1 MKRALTI
8 TLLAVITL
16 IAAAQPQ
23 LTWLERKHDFGV
35 ILEENGKVH
44 CSMRLVNTGDEP
56 LLIIK
61 AQAGCGCTGINYT
74 QAPIQPGDTA
84 TVDISYNPSGRP
96 GEFSKD
102 VVIHTNT
109 VPKRTT
115 LVISGNVIPSS
126 ATLDKQYPLRA
137 GPLCI
142 SQQMLPFGEVKK
154 GKNRL
159 EYLSTY
165 NSSTDTLV
173 IKVRGAKPH
182 INPAF
187 IPDTLPPA
195 HVAALT
201 VQYKADR
208 APLWGL
214 NEDTLTLECLPLGA
228 KPDDTLGTAD
238 VLVIAQVV
246 ETFDHLTDKQR
257 QEAPVV
263 AVDCGDRL
271 DFGTVAKGETVTR
284 TFTVTNKGKD
294 NLIIRRLWVPED
306 TGITI
311 SSDKK
316 EIKRGKKAT
325 VTVTTD
331 TSSIQDNLL
340 NVPLTLMCNDPES
353 PRTTIRL
360 VGIID

>member
-1 MKRALTI
+1 MRSALTI
-8 TLLAVITL
+8 TLLALTAL
-16 IAAAQPQ
+16 LAAAQPQ
-23 LTWLERKHDFGV
+23 ATWLERQHDFGV
-35 ILEENGKVH
+35 ILEENGKVT
-44 CSMRLVNTGDEP
+44 CSMRLVNTGNQP
-56 LLIIK
+56 LIIMK
-61 AQAGCGCTGINYT
+61 AQAGCGCTGITYP
-74 QAPIQPGDTA
+74 QEPIQPGDTA

-109 VPKRTT
+109 VPKRST
-115 LVISGNVIPSS
+115 LEIIGNVIPTS

-137 GPLCI
+137 GPLRI
-142 SQQMLPFGEVKK
+142 SMTMMPFGEVKK

-173 IKVRGAKPH
+173 VTVRGHKPH

-187 IPDTLPPA
+187 VPDTLPPA

-201 VQYKADR
+201 VHYKADR
-208 APLWGL
+208 APRWGL
-214 NEDTLTLECLPLGA
+214 NEDTLTLECRTLGA

-246 ETFDHLTDKQR
+246 ETFDHLTDKQL
-257 QEAPVV
+257 QDAPVV

-271 DFGTVAKGETVTR
+271 DFGSVVKGETATR
-284 TFTVTNKGKD
+284 TFIVTNKGKD
-294 NLIIRRLWVPED
+294 NLAIRRLWVPEG

-311 SSDKK
+311 SADKQ

-325 VTVTTD
+325 VSVTVD
-331 TSSIQDNLL
+331 TSVIQDDLINI
-340 NVPLTLMCNDPES
+340 PLTLMCNDPDN
-353 PRTTIRL
+353 PRQVIRL